1 MNGGWPLKV
10 KLSPLGQIEVIRLP
24 NKGDSKSVLYLGIT
38 ILKQL
43 SRKVER
49 IREKDIKHFYKAL
62 IQKLTCCKDANLRVY
77 LLPVRV

>member
-1 MNGGWPLKV
+1 MKV
-10 KLSPLGQIEVIRLP
+10 KLSPLGQIEVIHLP

-49 IREKDIKHFYKAL
+49 IREKDIKQFT
-62 IQKLTCCKDANLRVY
+62 KLLFKKQLVARMQT
-77 LLPVRV
+77 